1 MEKEYEKEIEF
12 LKSEVKRLQECVG
25 SWRRLAQEK
34 KSRKECVRE
43 GWTADYGGYHYKV
56 YEVNDVPGD
65 LSISE
70 VVKSLEKEF
79 LPAVAPY
86 RLKRIDYSQ
95 KYSAWLIQVEK
106 PLQIDVEKFF
116 ELKCVSSLKHR

>member
-56 YEVNDVPGD
+56 YEVNDVPSD
-65 LSISE
+65 LPISE
-70 VVKSLEKEF
+70 VVKSLEKDF
-79 LPAVAPY
+79 LPSVAPY
-86 RLKRIDYSQ
+86 RLKRIDYSLKQ
-95 KYSAWLIQVEK
+95 LTWVVQVEK
-106 PLQIDVEKFF
+106 HLHIDIERFF
-116 ELKCVSSLKHR
+116 E

>member
-43 GWTADYGGYHYKV
+43 RSEQVRVLTLLQTGVQRGGKRGTNDLKHKKETA
-56 YEVNDVPGD
+56 
-65 LSISE
+65 
-70 VVKSLEKEF
+70 
-79 LPAVAPY
+79 
-86 RLKRIDYSQ
+86 
-95 KYSAWLIQVEK
+95 
-106 PLQIDVEKFF
+106 FF
-116 ELKCVSSLKHR
+116 E